1 MTKFIVEN
9 SEAIWGVGSTAE
21 EAWKGMEAWIDT
33 TENYSRNDFTCCKA
47 TDELAAEVAERGG
60 AISWGKLPDGTRC
73 TIAQESAV
81 R

>member
-1 MTKFIVEN
+1 
-9 SEAIWGVGSTAE
+9 
-21 EAWKGMEAWIDT
+21 MEAWIDT